1 MNAWKAGGSLWK
13 AWSLRL
19 VTASLEVGSG
29 RLYVLSCY
37 APTFAVPREEKDKF
51 YDNLQAALS
60 SLPSDECFVML
71 GGFNAC
77 VGSRGIEDE
86 WRYERCPHGY
96 GELNEAGKELLSLS
110 RNEATICNS

>member
-1 MNAWKAGGSLWK
+1 
-13 AWSLRL
+13 
-19 VTASLEVGSG
+19 
-29 RLYVLSCY
+29 
-37 APTFAVPREEKDKF
+37 
-51 YDNLQAALS
+51 
-60 SLPSDECFVML
+60 ML